1 MNSQLQEPKSMITI
15 NNKVVTATN
24 FAFDNCHKIY
34 ICDSGSDE
42 GEARDAGYSILPIA
56 DIQATYEKSCQLRF
70 ISNWQLTERY
80 AAQCEDADF
89 GALVAA

>member
-1 MNSQLQEPKSMITI
+1 MITI

-24 FAFDNCHKIY
+24 FAFDNGHKIY
-34 ICDSGSDE
+34 ICDSSSDE
-42 GEARDAGYSILPIA
+42 GEARNAGYSILPIA
-56 DIQATYEKSCQLRF
+56 GIVAAYEKSCRLRF

-80 AAQCEDADF
+80 AAQYEDADF